1 MSTEL
6 TIKLYNDPTPDYK
19 ATDDVYVKL
28 ALLKHSYYVYT
39 LGQITSIV
47 HHPRQANLGSGW
59 WEVKVI
65 VSIERETL
73 HSHCTPTLV
82 HKKNEQWVSLVV
94 TLQETLEEQKRNF
107 SNIEEGYKRA
117 IKTMMGKT

>member
-6 TIKLYNDPTPDYK
+6 TIKLYSDPADSYK
-19 ATDDVYVKL
+19 TTDDVYVKL
-28 ALLKHSYYVYT
+28 ALLKHSYYVYVI
-39 LGQITSIV
+39 GQITAIV
-47 HHPRQANLGSGW
+47 HHPRQVNLGSDW
-59 WEVKVI
+59 WELKVI

-82 HKKNEQWVSLVV
+82 HKKNEQWVSLVM
-94 TLQETLEEQKRNF
+94 TLQETLEEQRRNF

-117 IKTMMGKT
+117 IRTMMGKT